1 MECGVTDNSP
11 SESCV
16 TSDVQTTAA
25 QYADSCTVVR
35 VAGTQTIP
43 LEGSNNGNSITM
55 SFVKFSVCKP
65 RTKSNDN
72 CYPCNDNMAV
82 VVDAEMSTSKSSQR
96 KLLVDPPSSES
107 VSSEKVSSEVSAAL
121 SSGDPDDLLS
131 ECPGVQ
137 ATLSETCCTVKKVVL
152 SCTVDGAGG
161 GNCNDIPIAKTLAS
175 QIA

>member
-82 VVDAEMSTSKSSQR
+82 VVDAEMSTSKI
-96 KLLVDPPSSES
+96 VS
-107 VSSEKVSSEVSAAL
+107 VSAELPTNVMRVIAAAL
-121 SSGDPDDLLS
+121 II
-131 ECPGVQ
+131 
-137 ATLSETCCTVKKVVL
+137 TLR
-152 SCTVDGAGG
+152 
-161 GNCNDIPIAKTLAS
+161 
-175 QIA
+175 